1 MSSGRVTARTRIVSI
16 RGEDRREQPD
26 QLAAEEPMEIR
37 VNGEPVSV
45 TMRTPG
51 ADFELAIGFCHS
63 EGLLAGDEV
72 AGARYCAGRDENGE
86 QTFNVVDVATRAAR
100 PPAAELRRHVYTA
113 SSCGICGTASID
125 AVRKD
130 TPSVSGDDLRV
141 PRAILSALPERL
153 REAQRVFQRTG
164 GLHAAA
170 LFDSAG
176 DLVCAREDVGRHNA
190 VDKVVGWGIL
200 SGRLPL
206 SGHVLMVSGRVA
218 FEIVQKALTVQVPMI
233 TAVSAPS
240 SLAVDLAKDAG
251 ATVVGFLRGER
262 MNVYSAPNRV
272 ID

>member
-1 MSSGRVTARTRIVSI
+1 MTSGRVARARVVSI
-16 RGEDRREQPD
+16 RGEERREQPD

-51 ADFELAIGFCHS
+51 ADFELAAGFCHS

-72 AGARYCAGRDENGE
+72 AGARYCAGRDEAGQ
-86 QTFNVVDVATRAAR
+86 QTFNVVDVATRSAR
-100 PPAAELRRHVYTA
+100 PPAPELRRHVYTA
-113 SSCGICGTASID
+113 SSCGICGTASIE

-130 TPSVSGDDLRV
+130 TPSVVDDELRL
-141 PRAILSALPERL
+141 PRATLSTLPDRL

-170 LFDSAG
+170 LFDSCG
-176 DLVCAREDVGRHNA
+176 ELVCAREDVGRHNA
-190 VDKVVGWGIL
+190 VDKVVGWGL
-200 SGRLPL
+200 LNGQLPL
-206 SGHVLMVSGRVA
+206 TGHVLMVSGRVA
-218 FEIVQKALTVQVPMI
+218 FEIVQKALTMQVPMV

-262 MNVYSAPNRV
+262 MNVYSVPERV
-272 ID
+272 TD

>member
-1 MSSGRVTARTRIVSI
+1 MTTRRVARARVVSI
-16 RGEDRREQPD
+16 RGEERWEQPD

-51 ADFELAIGFCHS
+51 ADFELATGFCHS

-72 AGARYCAGRDENGE
+72 AGARYCAGKDEAGR
-86 QTFNVVDVATRAAR
+86 QTFNVVDVATRSAR
-100 PPAAELRRHVYTA
+100 PPAHELRRHVYTA
-113 SSCGICGTASID
+113 SSCGICGTASIE
-125 AVRKD
+125 AVRKA
-130 TPSVSGDDLRV
+130 TPSVADDELRM

-153 REAQRVFQRTG
+153 REAQQVFQRTG

-170 LFDSAG
+170 LFDSGG

-190 VDKVVGWGIL
+190 VDKVVGWAVLNGQ
-200 SGRLPL
+200 LPVT
-206 SGHVLMVSGRVA
+206 GHVLMVSGRVA
-218 FEIVQKALTVQVPMI
+218 FEIVQKALTVKIPMI

-251 ATVVGFLRGER
+251 ATVIGFLRGDR
-262 MNVYSAPNRV
+262 MNVYSAPERV
-272 ID
+272 SD